1 MKEIVSALAG
11 ICLVLS
17 TTSAFAQDIPANN
30 CKCGSWYVGAGVGY
44 SKSHI
49 DDTVTPIPGVT
60 YILSDDDNDWGGKVF
75 AGYQWNPNFAM
86 EGGYVD
92 FGQISQTLTTVMP
105 AVGSLNADF
114 KSRGMFLDAIGIV
127 PIGNVFSIDGKV
139 GGYYA
144 HNSLDFSA
152 AGPIEPLIPA
162 AFATAGVPINEYK
175 NELKWKVG
183 LGARYDFTKNI
194 GVRAEWERYFD
205 LDTDHSGGGTDIDL
219 YSVNIIYFF

>member
-11 ICLVLS
+11 LCLALIAVS
-17 TTSAFAQDIPANN
+17 VFPQDMQANN
-30 CKCGSWYVGAGVGY
+30 RDCGCWYVGAGVGY
-44 SKSHI
+44 SNSHI

-60 YILSDDDNDWGGKVF
+60 YTLSDDDNDWGGKIF
-75 AGYQWNPNFAM
+75 AGYQWNPNFAI

-92 FGQISQTLTTVMP
+92 FGQGSQTLTTVNP

-114 KSRGMFLDAIGIV
+114 KSRGVFLDAIGIV
-127 PIGNVFSIDGKV
+127 PIGKDFSVDGKV

-152 AGPIEPLIPA
+152 TGPIASFVPG
-162 AFATAGVPINEYK
+162 AFTATEVPINEYK
-175 NELKWKVG
+175 NELKWEAG

-205 LDTDHSGGGTDIDL
+205 QDTDHSGGGTNIDL
-219 YSVNIIYFF
+219 YSVNLIYSF